1 MNRRRCNT
9 INAARK
15 KRCTQTGFTLIEL
28 IFVIAIIVVLAA
40 VFVPLAMDK
49 LSQANQAKA
58 DVDIN
63 TIANSLAGFF
73 SDMKRFPV
81 CNGADCN
88 PIDGTVDNLKILV
101 FKADSTDV
109 LTTDI
114 PANAP
119 PGCTVNWN
127 AAGNLEGGGSDPGR
141 NNAFN
146 HLVVNDPNADGTVGA
161 AATDYSGWKGP
172 YIAKVGKDPWGNHY
186 IAHVGAMQKNGT
198 RVAANTNGW
207 ILSAGEDGIFQT
219 CPESTSLQGDD
230 RGFIFITQ

>member
-1 MNRRRCNT
+1 MKRR
-9 INAARK
+9 K
-15 KRCTQTGFTLIEL
+15 GKDKGFTLIEL

-73 SDMKRFPV
+73 SDLKRFPV

-88 PIDGTVDNLKILV
+88 PFDGTVDNLKILV
-101 FKADSTDV
+101 YKADTTDV

-114 PANAP
+114 PANAAA
-119 PGCTVNWN
+119 CTTVDWN
-127 AAGNLEGGGSDPGR
+127 ASGNLEGAGSDPGR

-146 HLVVNDPNADGTVGA
+146 HLVVNDPNADGTIGA
-161 AATDYSGWKGP
+161 AATDYPGWKGP

-186 IAHVGAMQKNGT
+186 IAHVGAMQKGGT
-198 RVAANTNGW
+198 RVAAGTNGW
-207 ILSAGEDGIFQT
+207 ILSAGEDGLFQT